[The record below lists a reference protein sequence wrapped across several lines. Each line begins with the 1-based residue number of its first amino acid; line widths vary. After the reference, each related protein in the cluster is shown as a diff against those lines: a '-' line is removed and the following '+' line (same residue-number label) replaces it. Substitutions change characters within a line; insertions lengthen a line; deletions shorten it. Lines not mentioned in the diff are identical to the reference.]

1 MVRRLRGWVFSIV
14 LPVIVSVGCGASSAT
29 QPGSNEPTS
38 VTADGDNTNQA
49 PLTDAEKAEIADFIE
64 EARKN
69 FENGQDLLFS
79 KRFTNDGKIA
89 PPQAVAVLGKSN
101 IAKLVRKSPKITS
114 LTISNLEVEGAG
126 KNAVAT
132 GTVAMDGLTND
143 PDNDDKLTK
152 QVSVSCSL
160 LITLKKNNA
169 GNWRAKNV
177 SCPSLSP

>member
-14 LPVIVSVGCGASSAT
+14 LTGIVSVGCGSSSAT
-29 QPGSNEPTS
+29 QPGANEPAP
-38 VTADGDNTNQA
+38 VTADGET
-49 PLTDAEKAEIADFIE
+49 LTDTEKGEIAKFID
-64 EARKN
+64 EAREN
-69 FENGQDLLFS
+69 FQNGQDLLFS
-79 KRFTNDGKIA
+79 KRFTNDGKLA
-89 PPQAVAVLGKSN
+89 PPQAAAASGKLN

-160 LITLKKNNA
+160 LITLKKNNN
-169 GNWRAKNV
+169 GDWRAKNV
-177 SCPSLSP
+177 ACSGLVP